1 MKLPALS
8 GARPAAPLR
17 RSEFLPAILQL
28 QEEAPSP
35 LPRVVLWT
43 VLALVGALAVWAVFG
58 RLDVVAVAEGRL
70 VPKSQLRIVQPAE
83 GGVMRELLVREGERV
98 RSGQVLARMD
108 VRSTE
113 ADAETAQNEIAM
125 RRLQLRRID
134 AELDGKR
141 LAALPEDPPRLHAQV
156 EAQREA
162 RALAQEATLAEQRTV
177 IARARRD
184 MQAALE
190 TLGKLS
196 VALPVLIEQEKA
208 FERLARDGYA
218 GKLMLAQR
226 SRERLEAEQDL
237 RAQEHRVEGARATI
251 DQGERRTAQI
261 VASYRA
267 QLQSERVDAETQLAR
282 LVQDL
287 EKLNH
292 RRQLAEL
299 RSPADGVVKDLAT
312 QTPGAVLS
320 PGTVLMTLVPDGEA
334 LIAEV
339 WLANQDA
346 GFVAGGQSAKLK
358 LASFPFQR
366 YGMLDATV
374 SRVSADS
381 TERSGEAAKTAGA
394 DGTHPSGVA
403 YAYRAHLEPAT
414 QELRFGEARLALL
427 PGMQLTAEIK
437 LAERSVIEYLLSPV
451 QKIAAEAGRER

>member
-1 MKLPALS
+1 MTLPVRAES
-8 GARPAAPLR
+8 RSAAAVSR
-17 RSEFLPAILQL
+17 RAEFLPAILQL

-43 VLALVGALAVWAVFG
+43 VLTLVAALVLWATVG
-58 RLDVVAVAEGRL
+58 KLDVVAVAEGRL

-83 GGVMRELLVREGERV
+83 GGVMRELLVKEGERV
-98 RSGQVLARMD
+98 RAGQVLARMD
-108 VRSTE
+108 VRAAE
-113 ADAETAQNEIAM
+113 ADAATARNEIAL

-134 AELDGKR
+134 AELGGAR
-141 LAALPEDPPRLHAQV
+141 LAALPEDPPRLYAQV

-162 RALAQEATLAEQRTV
+162 RAQSHEAGLAEQRTV
-177 IARARRD
+177 VARARRD

-190 TLGKLS
+190 MQGKLS
-196 VALPVLIEQEKA
+196 GALPLLIEQERA

-226 SRERLEAEQDL
+226 SRERHEGEQDL
-237 RAQEHRVEGARATI
+237 RAQEHRVEAARATI
-251 DQGERRTAQI
+251 DQGERRASQI
-261 VASYRA
+261 AAGYRA
-267 QLQSERVDAETQLAR
+267 QLQSERVEAEAQLAR
-282 LVQDL
+282 LSQEL
-287 EKLNH
+287 EKLSH
-292 RRQLAEL
+292 RQGLAEL

-320 PGTVLMTLVPDGEA
+320 PGTVLLTLVPDGEA
-334 LIAEV
+334 LVAEV

-366 YGMLDATV
+366 YGMLDARV
-374 SRVSADS
+374 ARVSADS
-381 TERSGEAAKTAGA
+381 TERGGDGAKGAA
-394 DGTHPSGVA
+394 A
-403 YAYRAHLEPAT
+403 YAYRAQLEPLT
-414 QELRFGEARLALL
+414 QELRLGEARHALL

-437 LAERSVIEYLLSPV
+437 LAERTVLEYLLSPV